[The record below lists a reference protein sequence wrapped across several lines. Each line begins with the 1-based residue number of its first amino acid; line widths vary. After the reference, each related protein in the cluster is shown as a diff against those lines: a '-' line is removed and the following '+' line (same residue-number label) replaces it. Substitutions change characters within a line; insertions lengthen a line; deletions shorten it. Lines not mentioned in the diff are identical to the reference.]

1 MQSASSGE
9 KSSGGS
15 TSGTE
20 SGAGD
25 TDILEEPEDEDGN
38 AIDNDSCRSESPIPS
53 SQLSV
58 VALSNVGTWSLQV
71 NQTIVKN
78 VFGRVLKRDE
88 IVDVLKKKFSVA
100 QKNITGLTPTQLM
113 SVLAKKLVKHHY
125 CNVKDGEIKNL
136 KEDITVVK
144 EIEL

>member
-58 VALSNVGTWSLQV
+58 VALSNVGICFAYFD
-71 NQTIVKN
+71 IVK
-78 VFGRVLKRDE
+78 VHL
-88 IVDVLKKKFSVA
+88 IFS
-100 QKNITGLTPTQLM
+100 
-113 SVLAKKLVKHHY
+113 
-125 CNVKDGEIKNL
+125 
-136 KEDITVVK
+136 
-144 EIEL
+144 